1 MYVKISKS
9 PTAFEK
15 YFVEERVKDEDIIT
29 VFEASPVTPV
39 KSFSYDAYTEAPG
52 DPTSVAE
59 DNAEDDNAGNDD
71 ANDTA
76 TTTTTTGNDNANAND
91 AANDTNDDAPAND
104 PPANDTPEVPNQPT
118 SAAEDND
125 VNDED
130 TAGDDNAT
138 DDEDTAGD
146 EGDDAGDDTEDDGN
160 AEDEGGDETADDTTD
175 ENNEGG
181 EEGGDN
187 PPDEDAVKK
196 FSYYTSYLRLYNVI
210 DTFVDK
216 LQRVV
221 RSTPISNAVVKV
233 CVDKLTE
240 IQDDLYD
247 FMITKYADVPYYQV
261 RNYFETSILAIQYV
275 FELLRNNKVTM

>member
-15 YFVEERVKDEDIIT
+15 YFTERTKDEDIIH

-59 DNAEDDNAGNDD
+59 DNAEDDD
-71 ANDTA
+71 NDTNA
-76 TTTTTTGNDNANAND
+76 NATATNATNTTTTTDNAADDTQAND
-91 AANDTNDDAPAND
+91 DPPTEDATNDDP
-104 PPANDTPEVPNQPT
+104 PEVPNQPT
-118 SAAEDND
+118 SAAEDSAAEDDN
-125 VNDED
+125 ED
-130 TAGDDNAT
+130 TAGDDAAA
-138 DDEDTAGD
+138 DDEDTAEDDTTDDG
-146 EGDDAGDDTEDDGN
+146 EDAGDDT
-160 AEDEGGDETADDTTD
+160 AEDEGGEEDTTD
-175 ENNEGG
+175 DTADNTEGEDNG
-181 EEGGDN
+181 EET

-196 FSYYTSYLRLYNVI
+196 FSYYSSFLRLYTVI

-216 LQRVV
+216 LQRLV
-221 RSTPISNAVVKV
+221 RHTPISNAVVKV
-233 CVDKLTE
+233 AVDKLTE

-247 FMITKYADVPYYQV
+247 FMLTKYADVPYYQV

-275 FELLRNNKVTM
+275 FELLKNNRITM

>member
-15 YFVEERVKDEDIIT
+15 YFVEERTKDEDIIT

-59 DNAEDDNAGNDD
+59 DNAEDDNA
-71 ANDTA
+71 NDTA

-91 AANDTNDDAPAND
+91 TANDTNDDAPAND

-125 VNDED
+125 ANDANDED

-146 EGDDAGDDTEDDGN
+146 EGEDAGDDTVDDVN
-160 AEDEGGDETADDTTD
+160 AEDEGGDETTDDTTD